1 MGLPLIAD
9 HLLHL
14 EQRIFL
20 AMPRLEVELLYPSY
34 ITRYLRK
41 VPYNHFCRTKTTEIC
56 EAKNDAEEI
65 P

>member
-1 MGLPLIAD
+1 MGLPLIAED

-14 EQRIFL
+14 EQRIFWQCQDWQL
-20 AMPRLEVELLYPSY
+20 NCY

-41 VPYNHFCRTKTTEIC
+41 VPHNHFCRTKTTEIC